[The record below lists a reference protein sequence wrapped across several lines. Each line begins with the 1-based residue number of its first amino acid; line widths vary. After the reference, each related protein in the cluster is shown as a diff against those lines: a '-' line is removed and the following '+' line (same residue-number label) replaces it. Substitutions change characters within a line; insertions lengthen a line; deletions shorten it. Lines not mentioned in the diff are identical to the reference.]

1 MQFLRLRDGDRF
13 FFTHRKDLDT
23 KTQPL
28 GSIAKKNVLKR
39 SLGGILCD
47 NLDKDVLDK
56 KIIGKQ
62 VFNTVSDNNPRLDC
76 NDEGK
81 LDFDLIFYEEVW
93 ESRDSLRRL
102 GAEKTP
108 KKGIVESPN
117 YPDSYPNNI
126 NVTTNIIVEE
136 GYNIEL
142 TVDSFDLED
151 DSKSG
156 CRFDFVEVIGTKRTK
171 LCGIVPSGQKY
182 FSSGPTMSVKFHTDE
197 SITRKGFRATWTAV
211 PGF

>member
-1 MQFLRLRDGDRF
+1 MGVQR
-13 FFTHRKDLDT
+13 
-23 KTQPL
+23 Q
-28 GSIAKKNVLKR
+28 
-39 SLGGILCD
+39 
-47 NLDKDVLDK
+47 
-56 KIIGKQ
+56 
-62 VFNTVSDNNPRLDC
+62 
-76 NDEGK
+76 
-81 LDFDLIFYEEVW
+81 
-93 ESRDSLRRL
+93 L

-108 KKGIVESPN
+108 KKGVVESPN

-182 FSSGPTMSVKFHTDE
+182 ISSGPTMSVKFHTDE